1 MIWFRTSRGRCDSE
15 VFDKKRP
22 KKAADILSS
31 RSSTPPTSTAS
42 ASASMAASA
51 SWKRLNFRRL
61 KSLRAKNFTVT
72 SSCEEE
78 FVASPTSTSP
88 PAATNATKPDSGTD
102 LVTSPSMN
110 RRKTSFRY
118 RWRSR
123 KNVLDDGVGVGG
135 PLLRRSQSAKE
146 VRGTAHHMT
155 EQLKSPDLLSR
166 PENPFQNKSGQKK
179 EGSSSNLF
187 QTFRLK
193 RTMTLSSIVATWNKS
208 MRINNKRKSQS
219 FRHLEN
225 FFTSFDSR

>member
-1 MIWFRTSRGRCDSE
+1 MDSNFSRGRCDSE
-15 VFDKKRP
+15 NYVEKRQ
-22 KKAADILSS
+22 KKAADVLSS
-31 RSSTPPTSTAS
+31 RSSTPPTST

-61 KSLRAKNFTVT
+61 KSLRAKNFTMT

-78 FVASPTSTSP
+78 FVASSTPTPTPTSP
-88 PAATNATKPDSGTD
+88 PAATNSSNSESGTGH
-102 LVTSPSMN
+102 VTSPSVN

-123 KNVLDDGVGVGG
+123 KNVLDDNVGVGG

-146 VRGTAHHMT
+146 VRGTSHHLT
-155 EQLKSPDLLSR
+155 EPPKSPDPLSR
-166 PENPFQNKSGQKK
+166 PGDAFQTKTGQKK

-193 RTMTLSSIVATWNKS
+193 RTKTLSSIVATWNKS
-208 MRINNKRKSQS
+208 MRINKRKSQS